1 MISVFLENKEDDAEQ
16 MLKRINIEEPK
27 EEMKNSKMPLCMT
40 QLIQKLKDNKKIVI
54 GVSIGI
60 LSLGK
65 ASIIVCYKSLK
76 IEIYVYYTV

>member
-27 EEMKNSKMPLCMT
+27 EETKNSKMPLCMT

-60 LSLGK
+60 ILLGK
-65 ASIIVCYKSLK
+65 VSILVF
-76 IEIYVYYTV
+76 